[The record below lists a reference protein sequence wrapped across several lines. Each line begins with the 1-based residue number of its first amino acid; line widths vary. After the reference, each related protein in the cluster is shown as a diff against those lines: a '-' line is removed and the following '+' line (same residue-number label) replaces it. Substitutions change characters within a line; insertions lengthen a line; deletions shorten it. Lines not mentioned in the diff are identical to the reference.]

1 MLFYTAAPD
10 AAPGQEAD
18 SLEGCIARMA
28 AGDTDALAELYRRT
42 HAAVYGLALS
52 MVKNRADAEDILQ
65 DACLLV
71 WQRAGS
77 YRARGTPMAWLM
89 TITRNLALDRLRE
102 RARTAE
108 LPPEDWQLEDDPALT
123 QEDRLTLEALL
134 ELLSDEER
142 QIVTLHAIAGLK
154 HREISSL
161 MRIPLPTVLS
171 KYNRSM
177 KKLKLAWKEAEVRDQ

>member
-10 AAPGQEAD
+10 AAPGREAD
-18 SLEGCIARMA
+18 ALERCIARIA
-28 AGDTDALAELYRRT
+28 AGDREALAELYRRT
-42 HAAVYGLALS
+42 HAAVYGFALS

-65 DACLLV
+65 DACLQV
-71 WQRAGS
+71 WQGAGG

-89 TITRNLALDRLRE
+89 TVTRNLALDRLRE

-108 LPPEDWQLEDDPALT
+108 LPPEDWQSADDPALT

-134 ELLSDEER
+134 GLLSDEER
-142 QIVTLHAIAGLK
+142 QIVTLHAVTGLK

-161 MRIPLPTVLS
+161 LGIPLSTVLS
-171 KYNRSM
+171 KYDRSM
-177 KKLKLAWKEAEVRDQ
+177 KKLKLAWKEAEIRDQ

>member
-18 SLEGCIARMA
+18 ALESCIARMA
-28 AGDTDALAELYRRT
+28 AGDRDGMAELYRRT

-52 MVKNRADAEDILQ
+52 MVKNRADAEDIFQ
-65 DACLLV
+65 DACLQV
-71 WQRAGS
+71 WQSAGG

-102 RARTAE
+102 RSRTAE
-108 LPPEDWQLEDDPALT
+108 LPPEDWQLGDDPALT

-134 ELLSDEER
+134 GQLSDEER
-142 QIVTLHAIAGLK
+142 QIVTLHAVAGLK

-161 MRIPLPTVLS
+161 MRIPLSTVLS